1 MEQAKEASHMDVF
14 RTKDS
19 LGFHPES
26 AGWWA
31 DAMPSIASGLS
42 MIAPALG
49 ATKLIS
55 GVGKLTGMSKVM
67 RGLGIAEEA
76 TAGITGAVVSR
87 YMENTMEGKQTFDS
101 TYQQAIAKG
110 LSEEEAI
117 AKAGEAARQN
127 WTTNSAMLLQD
138 IPQYMSFFKGFKGIS
153 AMLGESNKALG
164 TAAKVGLTMGSEAAE
179 EGFQFISDKEATR
192 SALLDNKEVGKDNTF
207 SDRMKDYMQDP
218 EFWNSTFLGAIGG
231 GIFEGVS
238 QFKEGKRQKTYDSIL
253 AMHKAVLTGD
263 KPGYYRAQD
272 NQFNDTTLEH
282 LQKGTLDSF
291 KDQLLFLKNNPER
304 IEDPQERAEVMQRL
318 DSKIQDLEYI
328 EDLQKKLTLDKTKS
342 NELKG
347 LEIGASLSQRLA
359 ENRLRSVNLEI
370 NKANGEVIQ
379 TLSELPPD
387 VIAYKQAKLTLDGMK
402 QIEGL
407 ESKSKL
413 LETNINNTAKD
424 LVAAY
429 PNLFESIEELNKTI
443 TTTADN
449 TLVNLN
455 KSKQIELKSIEESK
469 DILFQINDPSKQ
481 KDLEEHITKL
491 KEEAKKKEEERL
503 KKEKAASGTPTDET
517 EETTSTTSSTEQFAP
532 GSKVQFR
539 GQGQSVEV
547 EDFDVEE
554 GLVKIKGDDNLY
566 HTTDFY
572 VPKTLPSTGPEVL
585 NNTDLTQ
592 PYTGES
598 EDGTGVHAVGTKAA
612 VQEILNTV
620 SDITPITRVRLTKK
634 VSVEGNIQRGL
645 NHLLGKLP
653 SSVKATLSPNKALDV
668 VYELQTPDGT
678 WIDAFHGRHSD
689 QYVTV
694 DEKGNTSTF
703 RFTDNNRTQAKT
715 LFKIRED
722 KAVRDLTDEEIT
734 DLINNQHKLS

>member
-1 MEQAKEASHMDVF
+1 M
-14 RTKDS
+14 
-19 LGFHPES
+19 
-26 AGWWA
+26 
-31 DAMPSIASGLS
+31 
-42 MIAPALG
+42 
-49 ATKLIS
+49 
-55 GVGKLTGMSKVM
+55 
-67 RGLGIAEEA
+67 
-76 TAGITGAVVSR
+76 
-87 YMENTMEGKQTFDS
+87 
-101 TYQQAIAKG
+101 
-110 LSEEEAI
+110 
-117 AKAGEAARQN
+117 
-127 WTTNSAMLLQD
+127 
-138 IPQYMSFFKGFKGIS
+138 
-153 AMLGESNKALG
+153 
-164 TAAKVGLTMGSEAAE
+164 
-179 EGFQFISDKEATR
+179 
-192 SALLDNKEVGKDNTF
+192 
-207 SDRMKDYMQDP
+207 
-218 EFWNSTFLGAIGG
+218 
-231 GIFEGVS
+231 
-238 QFKEGKRQKTYDSIL
+238 
-253 AMHKAVLTGD
+253 
-263 KPGYYRAQD
+263 
-272 NQFNDTTLEH
+272 
-282 LQKGTLDSF
+282 
-291 KDQLLFLKNNPER
+291 NNNE
-304 IEDPQERAEVMQRL
+304 
-318 DSKIQDLEYI
+318 
-328 EDLQKKLTLDKTKS
+328 KKLTLDKTKS

-566 HTTDFY
+566 HATDFY

-678 WIDAFHGRHSD
+678 RIS
-689 QYVTV
+689 
-694 DEKGNTSTF
+694 
-703 RFTDNNRTQAKT
+703 
-715 LFKIRED
+715 
-722 KAVRDLTDEEIT
+722 
-734 DLINNQHKLS
+734 